1 MLGHHIEFEYCV
13 EHRMA
18 RCAFR
23 IITFMG
29 RWSPKWPKVV
39 VFPFIFKLS
48 HPVACC
54 RRLAVRVKVF
64 CDAKSLFFLVGGPH
78 HPHHQNSQKW
88 PKWNVRALCE
98 KNKDAYS
105 IEYLIMEV

>member
-1 MLGHHIEFEYCV
+1 MFANIKKIYWKHALWAYTLMLGHHIEFEYCV
-13 EHRMA
+13 EQRMA

-64 CDAKSLFFLVGGPH
+64 CDAKPLFF
-78 HPHHQNSQKW
+78 W
-88 PKWNVRALCE
+88 
-98 KNKDAYS
+98 
-105 IEYLIMEV
+105 